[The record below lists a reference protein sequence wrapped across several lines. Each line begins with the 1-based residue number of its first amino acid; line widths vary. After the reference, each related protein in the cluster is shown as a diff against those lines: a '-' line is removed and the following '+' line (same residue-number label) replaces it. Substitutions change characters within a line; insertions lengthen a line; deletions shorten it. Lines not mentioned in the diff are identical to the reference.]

1 MESNIIFI
9 ISSFALAGV
18 IIMMR
23 ERIPQNLRRGL
34 ALTSIALGLFAFFLI
49 VYSFYKAG
57 R

>member
-1 MESNIIFI
+1 MEANIIFI

-23 ERIPQNLRRGL
+23 ERIPPNLRRGL
-34 ALTSIALGLFAFFLI
+34 ALTSIGLVLFAFFLI

-57 R
+57 S